1 LLRGGKNTNQCVIT
15 QIKFKNYTLYLKVSK
30 ISISFYTA
38 LPSNVNLADKNTV
51 NNILAERSA
60 QFDF

>member
-1 LLRGGKNTNQCVIT
+1 VAKIQINALLPKSNSKNT
-15 QIKFKNYTLYLKVSK
+15 TLYLKCSK